1 MAYLQYQ
8 KRPAWPPIIYPNAAN
23 KEDSTMKYFVEHG
36 LGYKKY
42 GTAILALI
50 LMAGLSISSSAYA
63 KEKVVSP
70 EASQLLG
77 KLSKALAEVAD
88 VARPA
93 VVNISTTSTVDV
105 EESPFGDMFN
115 DPFFRH
121 FFGDQFGNPG
131 QKRKYKSNALG
142 SGVIVSSDGYIL
154 TNNHVVKGADE
165 IKVILF
171 DKREFKG
178 KVVGTD
184 PRTDLAVVKIEAKD
198 LPTIKIGDSKKLKT
212 GDIVLAIGNPFGLN
226 QTITMGIVS
235 AVGRSNI
242 GLADFEDFIQTDAPI
257 NPGNSGGALVNSDG
271 ELVGINTAIFST
283 SGGYM
288 GIGFSIPS
296 DMAKSV
302 MDSIIKYGKV
312 IRGWMGVSI
321 QNLTPELSKSMGFK
335 ESEGVLISG
344 VESGS
349 PADKAGLKRGD
360 LIMEMSGKK
369 VVDSTGLRNMVS
381 ASAPGTKVEVKIIRE
396 GKVQTIPMT
405 LGEYKEKKVIK
416 KTEYENAL
424 KGVTVQELTP
434 GVRDKLDLPD
444 NLNGVAITSIAS
456 DSPAQGLLQA
466 NDVIQEVNRHAIQ
479 SAHEFD
485 EVVSKIGA
493 HDTVLLLIYREG
505 GSIYLTIKP

>member
-1 MAYLQYQ
+1 M
-8 KRPAWPPIIYPNAAN
+8 K
-23 KEDSTMKYFVEHG
+23 KYFEKHVPRF
-36 LGYKKY
+36 KKF
-42 GTAILALI
+42 GAIILSAILI
-50 LMAGLSISSSAYA
+50 AGLSVSGSAFA
-63 KEKVVSP
+63 KERVVSKDT
-70 EASQLLG
+70 SQLLG
-77 KLSKALAEVAD
+77 KLSDALAEVAE
-88 VARPA
+88 VARPS
-93 VVNISTTSTVDV
+93 VVNISTTSTVSV

-115 DPFFRH
+115 DPLFRH
-121 FFGDQFGNPG
+121 FFGDQFGHPG
-131 QKRKYKSNALG
+131 QKRKYKSSALG

-165 IKVILF
+165 IKVILY

-184 PRTDLAVVKIEAKD
+184 PRTDLAVVKIDAKD
-198 LPTIKIGDSKKLKT
+198 LPTIKIGDSGKLKT

-257 NPGNSGGALVNSDG
+257 NPGNSGGALVNSNG
-271 ELVGINTAIFST
+271 ELVGINTAIYST

-321 QNLTPELSKSMGFK
+321 QNLTPELAKTMGFK
-335 ESEGVLISG
+335 ETEGVLISG

-349 PADKAGLKRGD
+349 PADKAGLKRSD
-360 LIMEMSGKK
+360 LIVAFGGKK
-369 VVDSTGLRNMVS
+369 VTDSTGLRNMVA
-381 ASAPGTKVEVKIIRE
+381 ASAPGTKVDVKIIRE
-396 GKVQTIPMT
+396 GKELTIPMT
-405 LGEYKEKKVIK
+405 LGEYKEKKIIK
-416 KTEYENAL
+416 KAEYENAL

-434 GVRDKLDLPD
+434 GVRDRLDLPE
-444 NLNGVAITSIAS
+444 NLNGVVITNISAE
-456 DSPAQGLLQA
+456 SPAQGLLQPK
-466 NDVIQEVNRHAIQ
+466 DVIQEVNRHAIQ
-479 SAHEFD
+479 SAQEF
-485 EVVSKIGA
+485 EQVVSKIGP

-505 GSIYLTIKP
+505 GSVYLTIKP

>member
-1 MAYLQYQ
+1 MNYSEKQ
-8 KRPAWPPIIYPNAAN
+8 
-23 KEDSTMKYFVEHG
+23 S
-36 LGYKKY
+36 LGCKKFSVI
-42 GTAILALI
+42 ILAVM
-50 LMAGLSISSSAYA
+50 LMAGLSTSGSAFA
-63 KEKVVSP
+63 KQQVVSR
-70 EASQLLG
+70 ESSQLLG
-77 KLSKALAEVAD
+77 KLSNALAEVAE
-88 VARPA
+88 VARPV
-93 VVNISTTSTVDV
+93 VVNISTTSTIS
-105 EESPFGDMFN
+105 EEENSGDMFN
-115 DPFFRH
+115 DPFFRR
-121 FFGDQFGNPG
+121 FFGDQFGNQGHG
-131 QKRKYKSNALG
+131 QKRKYKSSALG

-184 PRTDLAVVKIEAKD
+184 PRTDLAVIKIHAQD
-198 LPTIKIGDSKKLKT
+198 LPTIKIGDSSKLKT

-271 ELVGINTAIFST
+271 ELVGINTAIYST

-312 IRGWMGVSI
+312 VRGWVGVSI
-321 QNLTPELSKSMGFK
+321 QSLTPELAKSMGFK
-335 ESEGVLISG
+335 DTEGALIAG

-360 LIMEMSGKK
+360 LIVEMNGKK
-369 VVDSTGLRNMVS
+369 VTDSTSLRNMVA
-381 ASAPGTKVEVKIIRE
+381 ASAPGTKVDVKIIRE
-396 GKVQTIPMT
+396 GKEQTISMT

-416 KTEYENAL
+416 KAEYENAL
-424 KGVTVQELTP
+424 KGVTVEELTP
-434 GVRDKLDLPD
+434 SIRERLNLPESMTGV
-444 NLNGVAITSIAS
+444 VITNVGS
-456 DSPAQGLLQA
+456 DSPAQGLLQT
-466 NDVIQEVNRHAIQ
+466 NDVILEVNRHAIQ
-479 SAHEFD
+479 NAQEFD
-485 EVVSKIGA
+485 QVASKIGE
-493 HDTVLLLIYREG
+493 HDTVLLLIHREG